1 MSHDELTQW
10 TQAARAALAADSGLD
25 VPEIDQQLLLDIA
38 RDAAHAVNRPAAPVT
53 TYLLGFAAGAGASVE
68 DAAATLR
75 RLAGEW
81 DLGLHR
87 E

>member
-10 TQAARAALAADSGLD
+10 DHAARSALTSELGITLPTTD
-25 VPEIDQQLLLDIA
+25 VQLLLDIA
-38 RDAAHAVNRPAAPVT
+38 RDAAHAVNRPAAPIT
-53 TYLLGFAAGAGASVE
+53 TYLLGFAAGSGASL
-68 DAAATLR
+68 DQAAAALR
-75 RLAGEW
+75 NLAGEW

>member
-10 TQAARAALAADSGLD
+10 GTAARAALRAELGIEI
-25 VPEIDQQLLLDIA
+25 PETDHQVLLDIA
-38 RDAAHAVNRPAAPVT
+38 RDAAHAVSRPAAPIT
-53 TYLLGFAAGAGASVE
+53 TYLMGYAAGAGSNVA
-68 DAAATLR
+68 DAAACLR